1 MRLRFPSEKSI
12 ANVKRSR
19 YNDEITKQIRRFE
32 KLDFKIRKSEADLN
46 FLQSSQLNNLIL
58 KFLIFIVVSGSLR
71 FSRTY
76 KQWQL
81 QLLKQKIKKKVSIIS
96 KQKKELTALKKLI
109 KNRLSIIDFA
119 HICCLFLVGNE
130 KKISKVKQ
138 TYFKKIKDLGLVSP
152 VRSHNLDKVIINHSS
167 YQLSDIEKTVLTK
180 GLNFALSP
188 KKLRE

>member
-76 KQWQL
+76 K
-81 QLLKQKIKKKVSIIS
+81 
-96 KQKKELTALKKLI
+96 
-109 KNRLSIIDFA
+109 
-119 HICCLFLVGNE
+119 
-130 KKISKVKQ
+130 
-138 TYFKKIKDLGLVSP
+138 
-152 VRSHNLDKVIINHSS
+152 
-167 YQLSDIEKTVLTK
+167 
-180 GLNFALSP
+180 
-188 KKLRE
+188 